1 MAQSRTLAIN
11 EIFYSIQG
19 ESTWSGRPCVFV
31 RLQGCPLRCTWC
43 DTAYAFNEG
52 QRKAFDEIFSEIEKF
67 PCRLVELT
75 GGEPLS
81 QPECFAFAQELV
93 DRGWTVMT
101 ETSGAFSIEK
111 LPKEVKVI
119 MDIKAPGSGESSR
132 NFWDNLAWL
141 KPGIDEVKFVISDKN
156 DFEFAH
162 RLADEKKLLKDFTV
176 LMSPVHGKLAASE
189 LAEWIKDSAEDYRLQ
204 LQIHKFIWEEKAR
217 GV

>member
-1 MAQSRTLAIN
+1 
-11 EIFYSIQG
+11 
-19 ESTWSGRPCVFV
+19 
-31 RLQGCPLRCTWC
+31 
-43 DTAYAFNEG
+43 
-52 QRKAFDEIFSEIEKF
+52 
-67 PCRLVELT
+67 
-75 GGEPLS
+75 
-81 QPECFAFAQELV
+81 
-93 DRGWTVMT
+93 MT